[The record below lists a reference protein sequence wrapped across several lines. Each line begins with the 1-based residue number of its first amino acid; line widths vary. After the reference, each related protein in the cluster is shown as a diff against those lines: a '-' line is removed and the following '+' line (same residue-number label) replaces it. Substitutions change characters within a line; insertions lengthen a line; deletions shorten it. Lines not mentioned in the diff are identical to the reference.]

1 MTKPASH
8 LAHYQAVQ
16 WRGTTP
22 VSDGWICFSFTRD
35 AEVLRI
41 RLPVESAH
49 GLVDAAAAYLGRCGV
64 QSPRSSGMPSPL
76 GSPKLGQKVYPL
88 ASSSAAGC
96 GLAYEPRE
104 SPSNTMCQRMS
115 CCMAIQKV
123 PCRVLWL
130 YATGL
135 MLLSFLMGVGA
146 GVAKHDWLGAEKSCL
161 DAHGQF
167 SAVPQIS
174 QEATHG

>member
-1 MTKPASH
+1 MAKPASH
-8 LAHYQAVQ
+8 LAHYQPVQ
-16 WRGTTP
+16 WCGTTP
-22 VSDGWICFSFTRD
+22 ASDGWICFSFTRD

-49 GLVDAAAAYLGRCGV
+49 GLVDTAAAYLGRCGV

-76 GSPKLGQKVYPL
+76 GSPKLGQNVYPL

-115 CCMAIQKV
+115 CCIAIQKV

-130 YATGL
+130 YATCL
-135 MLLSFLMGVGA
+135 MLCSFVVGVGV
-146 GVAKHDWLGAEKSCL
+146 GVAKRDWLGVEKSCF
-161 DAHGQF
+161 DANGQF
-167 SAVPQIS
+167 CAVPEIS
-174 QEATHG
+174 QEAAHG